1 MVRLFNFV
9 VHIRQL
15 HHNRNGTTDPG
26 WWFDWTSPTENLQP
40 HFHIRL
46 PPRNDD
52 QRLVEKSD
60 RIRELSLC
68 SDGTWLLL
76 RIRCLF
82 TLGLECAR
90 LLAGRLLNHWHA
102 LCHGVEIVAQN
113 TRHFTRLPPPSNIT
127 PVARHFQGARSQ
139 TCCPGSWWLSACH
152 KKFRLFYNAR
162 LLHKYKPWDMS
173 HDETNQ
179 SPFNRPLYPH

>member
-1 MVRLFNFV
+1 MIRLNV
-9 VHIRQL
+9 AY
-15 HHNRNGTTDPG
+15 
-26 WWFDWTSPTENLQP
+26 WKSPTTFSHPSSSSKWWSKVSWNKK
-40 HFHIRL
+40 
-46 PPRNDD
+46 
-52 QRLVEKSD
+52 KSD

-76 RIRCLF
+76 WIRCLF

-113 TRHFTRLPPPSNIT
+113 SRHFTRLPPPSNIT

-162 LLHKYKPWDMS
+162 QLHKYKPWDMS